1 MPARKQIHLFVSL
14 SEHGHHESAWRM
26 PEADPT
32 AAHSA
37 AHFQHVARLAERGKF
52 DAFFLSE
59 GLAVWGHV
67 DQGPTTRL
75 EPTVL
80 LATVGAVT
88 ERLGLIGTSSTTFAE
103 PFTLA
108 RRFASLDH
116 LTGGRAGWNIVTT
129 ADDKAAANFGAE
141 HLPLHADRYRRATEF
156 VEVVQKLWDSWDDDA
171 VIVDKEAGIY
181 ANPSQVRSID
191 HDGEYFR
198 VRGPLNV
205 IRPPQ
210 GRPVLV
216 QAGASQDGREFAA
229 RFAEVIFTAQPT
241 LEEALAFSADMRA
254 RIADAGRD
262 PETVRIVPGLAPI
275 IGLTDEQARAREEQI
290 QGLIVERYALR
301 RLSRWLHVP
310 TEDWD
315 LDGPLPADLIP
326 QEQDVNGMKARFTL
340 ILEWARRENF
350 TVRQLLGALAGAH
363 GHRTFAGTP
372 LQLADTD
379 PGVVRG
385 GRRGRLRHPAP
396 GAAHRVRAVRRT
408 RGARAA
414 AARDSPH
421 AIQRHHA
428 ARSPRAPPAGPH
440 RPRRG
445 RAGAGLRPSPGPR
458 R

>member
-1 MPARKQIHLFVSL
+1 MPTSPKIHLFVSL

-26 PEADPT
+26 PDADPR

-37 AHFQHVARLAERGKF
+37 AHFQHVARLAEAAKF

-59 GLAVWGHV
+59 GLAVWGEV

-88 ERLGLIGTSSTTFAE
+88 ERLGLIGTSSTTFAD

-116 LTGGRAGWNIVTT
+116 LTDGRAGWNIVTT
-129 ADDKAAANFGAE
+129 ADDRAAANFNAD
-141 HLPLHADRYRRATEF
+141 HLPPHARRYQRATEF

-171 VIVDKEAGIY
+171 VIVDKKRGIY
-181 ANPSQVRSID
+181 ANPDQVRTID
-191 HDGEYFR
+191 HEGEFFR

-216 QAGASQDGREFAA
+216 QAGASEDGRTFAA
-229 RFAEVIFTAQPT
+229 RFAEVIFTAQPS
-241 LEEALAFSADMRA
+241 LPEALEFASDMRR
-254 RIADAGRD
+254 RISDAGRD
-262 PETVRIVPGLAPI
+262 PSAVRIIPGLAPI
-275 IGLTDEQARAREEQI
+275 IGLTEREAQDREAQV

-301 RLSRWLHVP
+301 RLSRWLHVA

-315 LDGPLPADLIP
+315 LDRPLPDDLP
-326 QEQDVNGMKARFTL
+326 TEHDVNGMKARFSL
-340 ILEWARRENF
+340 IVDWAQRENL

-372 LQLADTD
+372 AQLADTIQEWVEAGAAD
-379 PGVVRG
+379 GFVIQPQVLPTEFELFTAHVVPELQ
-385 GRRGRLRHPAP
+385 RRGLFRTEYSGPTLRHHLGLERPDLY
-396 GAAHRVRAVRRT
+396 GRSQNSQV
-408 RGARAA
+408 
-414 AARDSPH
+414 PH
-421 AIQRHHA
+421 VSGQLV
-428 ARSPRAPPAGPH
+428 GT
-440 RPRRG
+440 
-445 RAGAGLRPSPGPR
+445 
-458 R
+458 

>member
-1 MPARKQIHLFVSL
+1 MSNASQIHLFVSL

-37 AHFQHVARLAERGKF
+37 AHFQHIARLAEHAKF

-59 GLAVWGHV
+59 GLAVWGEV

-129 ADDKAAANFGAE
+129 ADDKAAANFNSE
-141 HLPLHADRYRRATEF
+141 HLPPHADRYKRATEF
-156 VEVVQKLWDSWDDDA
+156 VEVVEKLWDSWDDDA
-171 VIVDKEAGIY
+171 LIVDKEAGIY
-181 ANPSQVRSID
+181 ANPSQVRTID
-191 HDGEYFR
+191 HEGEYFR

-216 QAGASQDGREFAA
+216 QAGASEDGRAFAA

-241 LEEALAFSADMRA
+241 LEEALAFAADMRA
-254 RIADAGRD
+254 RIAAAGRD
-262 PETVRIVPGLAPI
+262 PASVRIIPGLAPI
-275 IGLTDEQARAREEQI
+275 IGLTEQAAQDREEQI
-290 QGLIVERYALR
+290 QSLIVERYALR
-301 RLSRWLHVP
+301 RLSRWLQVP
-310 TEDWD
+310 TDDWD
-315 LDGPLPADLIP
+315 LDAPLPAGLIP
-326 QEQDVNGMKARFTL
+326 EEKDVNGMKARFSL
-340 ILEWARRENF
+340 IIEWARRENL

-363 GHRTFAGTP
+363 GHRTFTGTP
-372 LQLADTD
+372 TQLADT
-379 PGVVRG
+379 
-385 GRRGRLRHPAP
+385 
-396 GAAHRVRAVRRT
+396 
-408 RGARAA
+408 
-414 AARDSPH
+414 
-421 AIQRHHA
+421 IEEWF
-428 ARSPRAPPAGPH
+428 
-440 RPRRG
+440 
-445 RAGAGLRPSPGPR
+445 RAGAADGFVIQPQVLPTEFEMFVEHVVPELQRRGLHRTEYTGPTLRHHLGLDRPDLVARLPALAEA
-458 R
+458 

>member
-1 MPARKQIHLFVSL
+1 MSSSSQIHLFVSL

-37 AHFQHVARLAERGKF
+37 AHFQYIARLAERAKF
-52 DAFFLSE
+52 DAFFVSE
-59 GLAVWGHV
+59 GLAVWGEV

-88 ERLGLIGTSSTTFAE
+88 THLGLIGTSSTTFAE

-129 ADDKAAANFGAE
+129 ADDKAAANFNAE
-141 HLPLHADRYRRATEF
+141 HLPLHADRYKRATEF
-156 VEVVQKLWDSWDDDA
+156 VEVVEKLWDSWDDDA

-181 ANPSQVRSID
+181 ANPSQVRTID
-191 HDGEYFR
+191 HQGEYFR

-216 QAGASQDGREFAA
+216 QAGDSEDGRDFAA

-241 LEEALAFSADMRA
+241 LEEALAFAADMRT
-254 RIADAGRD
+254 RIARAGRD
-262 PETVRIVPGLAPI
+262 PQSVRIVPGLAPI
-275 IGLTDEQARAREEQI
+275 IGLTDEAARAREQQI
-290 QGLIVERYALR
+290 QGLIIERYALR

-310 TEDWD
+310 TADWD
-315 LDGPLPADLIP
+315 LDAPLPADLIP
-326 QEQDVNGMKARFTL
+326 EEKDVNGMKARFTL
-340 ILEWARRENF
+340 ILEWARRENL
-350 TVRQLLGALAGAH
+350 TVRQLLAALAGAH
-363 GHRTFAGTP
+363 GHRTFTGTP
-372 LQLADTD
+372 VGLADT
-379 PGVVRG
+379 
-385 GRRGRLRHPAP
+385 
-396 GAAHRVRAVRRT
+396 
-408 RGARAA
+408 
-414 AARDSPH
+414 
-421 AIQRHHA
+421 IEEWF
-428 ARSPRAPPAGPH
+428 
-440 RPRRG
+440 
-445 RAGAGLRPSPGPR
+445 RAGAADGFVIQPQVLPTEFELFVDHVVPELQRRGLFRTEYSGPMLRDHLGLQRPDLVGRKPELVEA
-458 R
+458 